1 MMKCQ
6 SWWLHKSVE
15 MVVKVIEKLKITPFT
30 FWLQLSSAHQIMK
43 HPVKAR
49 LCLIQRFERP
59 ISILVVD
66 ERMDILHGSLC
77 AIKPH
82 LHGRN
87 LITHHLDAIIMT
99 RIELTLIT
107 HDSYGFSP
115 KQYWHTHYI
124 LLWLYAAKYNYQI

>member
-6 SWWLHKSVE
+6 SWWLHKRVE
-15 MVVKVIEKLKITPFT
+15 MEVKVIVELKIAPFT
-30 FWLQLSSAHQIMK
+30 FWLQFCSAYQIIK

-59 ISILVVD
+59 IWILVVD
-66 ERMDILHGSLC
+66 DRMDLSHGVRLSLTYMEK
-77 AIKPH
+77 I
-82 LHGRN
+82 

-115 KQYWHTHYI
+115 KQYWHTHWI
-124 LLWLYAAKYNYQI
+124 LSGSHVAKYNYQI